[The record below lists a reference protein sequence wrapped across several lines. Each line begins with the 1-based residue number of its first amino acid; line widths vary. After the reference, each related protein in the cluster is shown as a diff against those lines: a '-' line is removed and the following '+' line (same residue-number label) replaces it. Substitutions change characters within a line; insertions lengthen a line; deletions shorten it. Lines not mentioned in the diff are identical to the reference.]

1 MLTSP
6 RSRKG
11 SEEGES
17 ALGAAESTVQV
28 TEVSVVKRKPFI
40 SSLAQSSREDE
51 QRQVEELAQ
60 VSVTVHHSTAEQMR
74 LLYAQQRS
82 TAKQTEEYLQQQY
95 DNRLALYAKNE
106 AISKRLE
113 GQQKSLFKPFE
124 MLSGAIEAMETST
137 YSGAGQDRLP
147 QNRWLRE
154 IDIAIAS
161 RLIEAP
167 TARVSFLLSRLS
179 GKAKE

>member
-17 ALGAAESTVQV
+17 ALGAAESSVQV

-40 SSLAQSSREDE
+40 SSLAQSSREYE

-74 LLYAQQRS
+74 LLYAQQQS

-106 AISKRLE
+106 AISERLE

-124 MLSGAIEAMETST
+124 MLSGAIEAS
-137 YSGAGQDRLP
+137 P
-147 QNRWLRE
+147 
-154 IDIAIAS
+154 
-161 RLIEAP
+161 
-167 TARVSFLLSRLS
+167 
-179 GKAKE
+179 